1 VLTKNLRTKFM
12 AAAKNFPNMKHL
24 PTLLFYV
31 LEFSRLLFFVSFLTI
46 RTAALL
52 TFEFFEIVIFFVFFF
67 FASACKLIKISIKN
81 KLIS

>member
-67 FASACKLIKISIKN
+67 SQVLVNLLKLV
-81 KLIS
+81 